1 MLWRLLA
8 PNSGNID
15 FTLEEAPISFPNLS
29 ILTSNICLMNPVT
42 FFYNFINVFGV
53 PQGTKLVNHEI
64 TTHAP
69 KQAMVYTVKQ
79 QLLSANIKLILAGVV
94 RWEGTQQTLTLTWQQ
109 FKWGVT
115 FLSIVTAI
123 K

>member
-29 ILTSNICLMNPVT
+29 IVTSNICLMNPVT

-79 QLLSANIKLILAGVV
+79 QLLSA
-94 RWEGTQQTLTLTWQQ
+94 T
-109 FKWGVT
+109 
-115 FLSIVTAI
+115 
-123 K
+123 